1 MQLPI
6 LFIISIVFA
15 MSLLVQ
21 GAQILVRWDT
31 IIKPPQ
37 TEERVEKKP
46 TFTELDKWEA
56 ELEAE
61 SRRVGKEKAAADL
74 ALAEARRAKTDAK
87 RARSRR
93 SMTEARAKKLAT
105 MYGAMDPALA
115 AETLSELTVEKSSM
129 IVAEMAPGVAGP
141 ILAAMPSVKS
151 RMIADFMLQ
160 AN

>member
-6 LFIISIVFA
+6 LFTISIVFA
-15 MSLLVQ
+15 MSVLAQ
-21 GAQILVRWDT
+21 GAQLVMRWD
-31 IIKPPQ
+31 PLENLPQ
-37 TEERVEKKP
+37 TEGAAENKP

-56 ELEAE
+56 ELETEA
-61 SRRVGKEKAAADL
+61 RRVGKEKAAADL
-74 ALAEARRAKTDAK
+74 ALAEARRARMDAT

-105 MYGAMDPALA
+105 MYGAMEPALA
-115 AETLSELTVEKSSM
+115 AETLSELTIEKSSM

-141 ILAAMPSVKS
+141 ILAAMPPVKS
-151 RMIADFMLQ
+151 RKIADFMLQ